1 MKHLLLSLA
10 VALCGM
16 GSALTQ
22 GCLPDVVTLCA
33 ADYGEYAEL
42 EICSDDGMPLVLAY
56 ESGNFYS
63 SYSGDY
69 IGIYENGVLMAQWG
83 YTNYSSVYYE
93 SAGSCVTVR
102 VYISSTYGCNEGYGT
117 PFSFSY
123 ESTAEASDEEVVTPG
138 CMSYYALNYDANST
152 NSLACEYA
160 DLQELLL
167 QGITLDDLVA
177 SGVEECDLL
186 GLFAAGGVVVDVDKE
201 NSRALIGM
209 TYTYWSTDD
218 LTGSLRGDEFLD
230 VTFDTKLYGGQHNWA
245 IIKNSYGTRY
255 PASTGAMAGQLGMLN
270 ILGYNDWFIPNLKEI
285 QRYQQLYN
293 SGYVPSQTVYW
304 PIDPNGGTS
313 TFTMTFPPSYFTA
326 SYNMWT
332 SDLTN
337 YGESTTAQYRLSNG
351 GSGPGSSGYYIRPM
365 RVEILDP
372 PATVSNCSDWQYGDA
387 GNQAINIGVP
397 CLYPL
402 FQCDS
407 TESALWDQLVIG
419 AYPANTTVVE
429 FGRDDT
435 RDVLLNVPSTH
446 TIDGNIYD
454 VVGYEV
460 ATVENVPVGL
470 DVNLETGDVIGGGE
484 VHCLAFSGTAMQEGI
499 YDLDITGTL
508 YMNILGS
515 VLATDILMEHRVVV
529 TPNVTGIEGCMY
541 PSADNYDPLATLDS
555 GACLF
560 DGLCPGDFDNDG
572 LIGILDILH
581 ILGLYD
587 TTCD

>member
-1 MKHLLLSLA
+1 MFTFALA
-10 VALCGM
+10 LGGISAMVAQECWN
-16 GSALTQ
+16 A
-22 GCLPDVVTLCA
+22 VILCA
-33 ADYGEYAEL
+33 ADYGEYAEA
-42 EICSDDGMPLVLAY
+42 EVCSNNGMPLILAY
-56 ESGNFYS
+56 ESGSFYS

-69 IGIYENGVLMAQWG
+69 IGIYEDGVLMAQWG
-83 YTNYSSVYYE
+83 YSNFSSVYYE
-93 SAGSCVTVR
+93 STGSCVTVR
-102 VYISSTYGCNEGYGT
+102 VYISSTYGCDEGYGT
-117 PFSFSY
+117 PFTFSY
-123 ESTAEASDEEVVTPG
+123 SSTAEEEVTLG

-152 NSLACEYA
+152 NSLACEYE
-160 DLQELLL
+160 DLQGLLL

-218 LTGSLRGDEFLD
+218 LTGSLRADEFLD
-230 VTFDTKLYGGQHNWA
+230 VSFDSELYGGSHNWS
-245 IIKNSYGTRY
+245 IIKESFGSRY
-255 PASTGAMAGQLGMLN
+255 PANTSSQAGQLGMLN
-270 ILGYNDWFIPNLKEI
+270 VLGYSDWFIPNYEEI
-285 QRYQQLYN
+285 QRFQQLVYH
-293 SGYVPSQTVYW
+293 VPSQTINW
-304 PIDPNGGTS
+304 PIDPNGGTA
-313 TFTMTFPPSYFTA
+313 TFTMTFPPSYLSA
-326 SYNMWT
+326 NYNIWT

-337 YGESTTAQYRLSNG
+337 FGESATASFRLS
-351 GSGPGSSGYYIRPM
+351 SGYEATGNSAYYIRPM
-365 RVEILDP
+365 RIEVLDP

-407 TESALWDQLVIG
+407 TQSALWDQLVIG

-446 TIDGNIYD
+446 EIDGNIYN
-454 VVGYEV
+454 VVGYEI
-460 ATVENVPVGL
+460 TSVENVPVGL
-470 DVNLETGDVIGGGE
+470 DVNLGFGDVIDGGE
-484 VHCLAFSGTAMQEGI
+484 VHCLAFTGTAMQEGI
-499 YDLDITGTL
+499 YDIDITGTL
-508 YMNILGS
+508 YLDILGS
-515 VLATDILMEHRVVV
+515 VLSTDIMLEHRVVV
-529 TPNVTGIEGCMY
+529 TPNVTGIEGCAY
-541 PSADNYDPLATLDS
+541 PSADNYDPLATIDI
-555 GACLF
+555 GNCLF

-587 TTCD
+587 TTCE